1 MLAKEEFG
9 ETSNELNSRLINIK
23 NGANTLIKEI
33 SAGLVGREEE
43 ALVVTL
49 TLLSKQHAVLIGEAG
64 LAKSLL
70 IRRMAALVDA
80 RYFEYLMTKYTVP
93 DEIVGTIDPV
103 AYRQGKYT
111 RMTKGT
117 IVESEVAFIDEI
129 FKGSSDTL
137 NALLTIMN
145 ERLYADPS
153 GTRIKVPLLSLFS
166 ASNEYPTEQELAPF
180 YDRFGVKHFMK
191 RIDSTKLEEAITLV
205 MDDNARIKGPIMN
218 KQFID
223 NAYEGITQYMIENK
237 SLLAVET
244 AGLVKLLR
252 THGLFISDRSTIS
265 LIPRLITTYQVIRGG
280 DWKKSAIAISRYLLP
295 NNEEALDSYKKA
307 LDDLYP
313 PEIREAQA
321 KLEQAREKATS
332 GDLKEA
338 KKLSA
343 EAVQI
348 AQSLFSKPD
357 KMELFK
363 TELTVL
369 IKDCEGMV
377 AEITRFEGQLAKFK
391 KKAD

>member
-1 MLAKEEFG
+1 MYTKQKEVEKG
-9 ETSNELNSRLINIK
+9 DGLTKELTAIK
-23 NGANTLIKEI
+23 NGANDLMNGIN
-33 SAGLVGREEE
+33 AGLVGREEE

-49 TLLSKQHAVLIGEAG
+49 TLLSKQHCVLIGEAG

-70 IRRMAALVDA
+70 IRRMASLVDI

-145 ERLYADPS
+145 ERMYADPS

-166 ASNEYPTEQELAPF
+166 ASNEYPTEPELAPF

-191 RIDSTKLEEAITLV
+191 RIDSTRLEEAITLV
-205 MDDNARIKGPIMN
+205 IDNHTQIDAPVADK
-218 KQFID
+218 KFID
-223 NAYEGITQYMIENK
+223 RAYDGISQYMLENK

-244 AGLVKLLR
+244 ASLVKLLR

-265 LIPRLITTYQVIRGG
+265 LIPRLITTYQVIKGS
-280 DWKKSAIAISRYLLP
+280 DWKKSAIAISKYLLP

-321 KLEQAREKATS
+321 KLEQAREKATN

-348 AQSLFSKPD
+348 AQSLFSKPE
-357 KMELFK
+357 KMELYK
-363 TELTVL
+363 PELNQL
-369 IKDCEGMV
+369 IKDCENMV
-377 AEITRFEGQLAKFK
+377 AEIIKFETQLKALGK
-391 KKAD
+391 KVD